1 MASLRDLINNLKDIE
16 DALPEVLRQSATV
29 MAHDGKALAERI
41 IKDKGF
47 GAVYSSN
54 DIPSIW
60 LYDKTLNASGKSYLD
75 NLDGDGTSWGKFRQV
90 QGLQNRFVDLS
101 YTSRMWSGMR
111 PDDVVEKDGVFI
123 CWMGHNDNEGKQ
135 KMNWNFERYGDFLG
149 KALEGQEDIL
159 SEVASENVYNLLE
172 KYL

>member
-1 MASLRDLINNLKDIE
+1 MATLRDLINNLKEIE
-16 DALPEVLRQSATV
+16 QALPEVLKQSATV
-29 MAHDGKALAERI
+29 MAHDAKALAERI

-47 GAVYSSN
+47 GAVYSSTEV
-54 DIPSIW
+54 PSIW
-60 LYDKTLNASGKSYLD
+60 FYEKTLNASGKTYLD
-75 NLDGDGTSWGKFRQV
+75 NLDDGATSWGDFRQA

-101 YTSRMWSGMR
+101 YTTRMWTGMR
-111 PDDVVEKDGVFI
+111 PDDVIEKDGIYI
-123 CWMGHNDNEGKQ
+123 CWMGHNDNEGRD